1 MPKGHFT
8 PLTLDQEQI
17 IKDKYLLVPV
27 KSLAD
32 EIGSTYGVIMRRLKK
47 WGLEIPKDVVIRNKN
62 LSYYQKGSIPGNKGR
77 KQSEYM
83 SKEAIEKTR
92 ASRFQKG
99 HEPHNT
105 KYNGHERI
113 TKEGYIEIRIKKGE
127 YRLKHLYNWEQI
139 NGKLPKNHCL
149 SCVDGNKQ
157 NTDPNNWK
165 IISRAENMYKNSIHA
180 FPEEIIPSMV
190 LINKI
195 TNKLNTL
202 EDGTK

>member
-1 MPKGHFT
+1 MKK
-8 PLTLDQEQI
+8 QELHAF
-17 IKDKYLLVPV
+17 K
-27 KSLAD
+27 
-32 EIGSTYGVIMRRLKK
+32 
-47 WGLEIPKDVVIRNKN
+47 
-62 LSYYQKGSIPGNKGR
+62 
-77 KQSEYM
+77 
-83 SKEAIEKTR
+83 
-92 ASRFQKG
+92 KG

-165 IISRAENMYKNSIHA
+165 IISRAEKHVQELDTCFSRRNNS
-180 FPEEIIPSMV
+180 FNGF
-190 LINKI
+190 NK
-195 TNKLNTL
+195 
-202 EDGTK
+202 